1 MVLKERAARYPLAGR
16 FDVAESCDRAFCR
29 SAKLPVSDHLRRMQ
43 SGPFNIVISG
53 KRYECRVAE
62 NTEAEAADTAE
73 LIMHQLRQ
81 QDRVWPTRVN
91 IECRDF
97 AAAKRLAA
105 YFATIT
111 VEPDL
116 G

>member
-1 MVLKERAARYPLAGR
+1 M
-16 FDVAESCDRAFCR
+16 
-29 SAKLPVSDHLRRMQ
+29 LRHMQ
-43 SGPFNIVISG
+43 SAPFNIVISG
-53 KRYECRVAE
+53 KRYECRVAG

-81 QDRVWPTRVN
+81 QDRVWPARVN

-97 AAAKRLAA
+97 EAAKRLAA
-105 YFATIT
+105 YFAAIT